1 MSLKDSFT
9 EGQAYVALSRATSIQ
24 GLELTSFKASS
35 MRCSR
40 VVLDFYRRCGSQ
52 TVGEAADEGDVD
64 DEVVLE
70 RVEDDDERAERRQ
83 KEAEEEGRMID
94 LTDDVSP
101 VASLRRL
108 VGRCSAG
115 LHLRL
120 RTSATRILAPSFAHP
135 HSNWPSRR
143 LLLDT
148 LPHACTPSHPA
159 PHCSHTRLNTRR
171 TDTPALSLALMNILF
186 FSPSPLSPCTLL
198 TTADFICATN
208 CTSAEL
214 SHQTQHTPHR
224 AHTALYSAP
233 EHAVSFTRPT
243 STVLLTTTATA
254 PTNCT
259 SAALSRQSQAQ
270 RST

>member
-1 MSLKDSFT
+1 
-9 EGQAYVALSRATSIQ
+9 
-24 GLELTSFKASS
+24 
-35 MRCSR
+35 

-83 KEAEEEGRMID
+83 REAEEEGRMID

-108 VGRCSAG
+108 VGRCSVG

-120 RTSATRILAPSFAHP
+120 RTTRILAPCFTHP
-135 HSNWPSRR
+135 HANRPSRR

-159 PHCSHTRLNTRR
+159 PHCAHTRLNTRR
-171 TDTPALSLALMNILF
+171 SDTPALSLALTNILF
-186 FSPSPLSPCTLL
+186 FSPSPLSPCTLF
-198 TTADFICATN
+198 TTTDFICNTN
-208 CTSAEL
+208 CTSAAF

-224 AHTALYSAP
+224 APALSTALLSTLCRSPGPPAP
-233 EHAVSFTRPT
+233 CHSQPPP
-243 STVLLTTTATA
+243 SSA